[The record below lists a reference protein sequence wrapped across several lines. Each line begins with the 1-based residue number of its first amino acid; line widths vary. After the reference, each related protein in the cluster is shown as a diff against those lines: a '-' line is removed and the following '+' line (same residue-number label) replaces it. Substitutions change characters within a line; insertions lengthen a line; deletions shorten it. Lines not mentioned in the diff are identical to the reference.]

1 VSEEDVVEAVLLKF
15 VPFCGTEI
23 HCGVEARLRWLT
35 VDLEPCTFEMAM
47 ERFFWQ
53 RFWKTH
59 SHQKIFS
66 SKKIYQQFSVI
77 LYVNLG
83 ANKKITA
90 EKLTTSLHCTEGAS
104 LRDAGKE
111 NNAWSWC
118 RLASWSAFFPMS

>member
-1 VSEEDVVEAVLLKF
+1 VEAVLLKF

-59 SHQKIFS
+59 TSENLFEQENISAILCYIIRQPWRKQKDNGGETHH
-66 SKKIYQQFSVI
+66 
-77 LYVNLG
+77 L
-83 ANKKITA
+83 IT
-90 EKLTTSLHCTEGAS
+90 LH
-104 LRDAGKE
+104 
-111 NNAWSWC
+111 
-118 RLASWSAFFPMS
+118 